1 MLIFL
6 LSCLFGAVCA
16 VGVWTAVTAHTTID
30 GIVKRG
36 GAPCPPGEH

>member
-16 VGVWTAVTAHTTID
+16 VGVWTAITAHTTID
-30 GIVKRG
+30 DIVKRG
-36 GAPCPPGEH
+36 GTPFPPGEP